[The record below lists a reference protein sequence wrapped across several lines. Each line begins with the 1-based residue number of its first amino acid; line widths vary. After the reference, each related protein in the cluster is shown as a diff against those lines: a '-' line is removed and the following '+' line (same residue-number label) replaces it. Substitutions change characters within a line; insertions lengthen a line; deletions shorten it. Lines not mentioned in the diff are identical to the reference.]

1 MAEPPPAV
9 IRYGLSGA
17 IRTLLRAW
25 WGSDRIRT
33 SPTAGRMLALKTGDR
48 FLLRDRIWIVTS
60 RDIKCRESS
69 AHVRLEIRS
78 ESENQSA
85 ELICGA
91 SNVLSARL
99 EPAGLRIDEW
109 IIPIRDEDVSLL
121 PSTLTAAKAT
131 V

>member
-1 MAEPPPAV
+1 MAEPPSIA
-9 IRYGLSGA
+9 IRHGLSGA

-33 SPTAGRMLALKTGDR
+33 SPTTGRMLALKTGDR
-48 FLLRDRIWIVTS
+48 FLLLDRIWLVTC

-78 ESENQSA
+78 ESENQTA

-91 SNVLSARL
+91 SNVLSARP
-99 EPAGLRIDEW
+99 EPAGLRIEER
-109 IIPIRDEDVSLL
+109 IIPIWDEDVSILT
-121 PSTLTAAKAT
+121 SNLTAAKT
-131 V
+131 TM

>member
-1 MAEPPPAV
+1 MAEPPSIA
-9 IRYGLSGA
+9 IRHGLSGA

-33 SPTAGRMLALKTGDR
+33 SPTTGRMLALHTGDR
-48 FLLRDRIWIVTS
+48 FLLLNQIWIVTS

-78 ESENQSA
+78 ETENRTA

-99 EPAGLRIDEW
+99 EPAGLRIDER
-109 IIPIRDEDVSLL
+109 IIPIRDDDISILA
-121 PSTLTAAKAT
+121 SSLTATKAT

>member
-1 MAEPPPAV
+1 MAEPPSIA
-9 IRYGLSGA
+9 IRHGLSGA

-33 SPTAGRMLALKTGDR
+33 SPTTGRMLALKTGDR
-48 FLLRDRIWIVTS
+48 FLLLDRIWIVTC

-78 ESENQSA
+78 ESENQTA

-99 EPAGLRIDEW
+99 EPAGLRIDER
-109 IIPIRDEDVSLL
+109 IIPIWDEDISILA
-121 PSTLTAAKAT
+121 SNLTATKAT

>member
-1 MAEPPPAV
+1 
-9 IRYGLSGA
+9 
-17 IRTLLRAW
+17 
-25 WGSDRIRT
+25 
-33 SPTAGRMLALKTGDR
+33 MLALKTGDR
-48 FLLRDRIWIVTS
+48 VLLRDRIWIVTS

>member
-1 MAEPPPAV
+1 
-9 IRYGLSGA
+9 
-17 IRTLLRAW
+17 
-25 WGSDRIRT
+25 
-33 SPTAGRMLALKTGDR
+33 MLALHTGDR
-48 FLLRDRIWIVTS
+48 FLLLNQIWIVTS

-78 ESENQSA
+78 ETENRTA

-99 EPAGLRIDEW
+99 EPAGLRIDER
-109 IIPIRDEDVSLL
+109 IIPIRDEDISILA
-121 PSTLTAAKAT
+121 SSLTATKAT

>member
-1 MAEPPPAV
+1 MTEPPSTA

-33 SPTAGRMLALKTGDR
+33 SPTTGRMLALHTGDR
-48 FLLRDRIWIVTS
+48 FLLLNQIWIVTS

-78 ESENQSA
+78 ETENQTA

-99 EPAGLRIDEW
+99 EPAGLRIDER
-109 IIPIRDEDVSLL
+109 IIPIRDEDISILA
-121 PSTLTAAKAT
+121 SSLTATKAT

>member
-1 MAEPPPAV
+1 MAEPPPT
-9 IRYGLSGA
+9 A
-17 IRTLLRAW
+17 IRHGLLGAMRILLRAW

-33 SPTAGRMLALKTGDR
+33 SPTTGRMLALKTGDR

-60 RDIKCRESS
+60 RDIKCCESS
-69 AHVRLEIRS
+69 AHVRLEIRN

-91 SNVLSARL
+91 KNVLSAPL
-99 EPAGLRIDEW
+99 EPAGLRIDDR
-109 IIPIRDEDVSLL
+109 IIPIRDEDISILA
-121 PSTLTAAKAT
+121 SNLTAAKVT

>member
-1 MAEPPPAV
+1 MARLTSIAGQH
-9 IRYGLSGA
+9 GLWKSL
-17 IRTLLRAW
+17 RTLLRAW

-33 SPTAGRMLALKTGDR
+33 YPTTGRMLALHTGDR
-48 FLLRDRIWIVTS
+48 FLLLDRIWIVTC

-78 ESENQSA
+78 ESENQTA

-91 SNVLSARL
+91 SNVRSARL
-99 EPAGLRIDEW
+99 EPAGLRIDER
-109 IIPIRDEDVSLL
+109 IIPIWDEDISILA
-121 PSTLTAAKAT
+121 SNLTATKAT